1 MAIEKANYSL
11 KGSVK
16 LVCTTVKTAAN
27 PIYIERYRKV
37 FTLRDPGTLFFRWQ
51 AGVPEFHTDF
61 YEYVW
66 QRHTEPPGFES
77 VKFSVRSAPLNSLNV
92 FILFDSTVPNSKCT
106 ESLRPFQEYLRIRK
120 EKLPCST
127 TQPHTVETELISS
140 IYAIFVI
147 IIADT
152 KSFLDNLCERLAQ
165 LVSFI

>member
-1 MAIEKANYSL
+1 M
-11 KGSVK
+11 
-16 LVCTTVKTAAN
+16 
-27 PIYIERYRKV
+27 
-37 FTLRDPGTLFFRWQ
+37 FTLGNPDTLFFRWH

-77 VKFSVRSAPLNSLNV
+77 VKFSVHSAPLNSLNV
-92 FILFDSTVPNSKCT
+92 FILFDSTVPNSKGT
-106 ESLRPFQEYLRIRK
+106 ESLRPFHKYLRIRK

-127 TQPHTVETELISS
+127 TQPHTIETEFISS

-152 KSFLDNLCERLAQ
+152 KSFLDDLCERLTQ
-165 LVSFI
+165 LVRSGGRNLDMQATNHPYGRLASEEKIHLEASFII